1 MFQEDQQKII
11 SDNAGLRSVSVCVT
25 ETDKGVDFCERVGR
39 QGRWCMWELD

>member
-11 SDNAGLRSVSVCVT
+11 SDNAGLRSVT
-25 ETDKGVDFCERVGR
+25 ETDKGVDFCERVGQ